1 MGFFYCKQYYIFDY
15 INLCIYICDMKSNV
29 ILQSTDRS
37 LFDITIRQN
46 TKEQFL
52 SVTDLQKAFEKARWQ
67 FGWSDRRVN
76 DILSGQDV
84 KLRIYYLLKER
95 NIIKAEIPVFMEM
108 IDKEGITKVL
118 KGLGQWKTTG
128 RGENKQ
134 VMADPYLWMLLALE
148 LNPMIYAKVVV
159 WLADTLIF
167 DRIEAGSEWKP
178 MNSAISGI
186 IKLPNYPL
194 YAKEINKKVFGQH
207 ISGMRNLASSKELRK
222 IADIEKMVI
231 KAIENKWIANES
243 QLLEFI
249 QGF

>member
-1 MGFFYCKQYYIFDY
+1 
-15 INLCIYICDMKSNV
+15 MKSNV
-29 ILQSTDRS
+29 ILTSTDRS

-67 FGWSDRRVN
+67 YGWNDKRIN
-76 DILSGQDV
+76 DILSSQDV
-84 KLRIYYLLKER
+84 KMRIYYLLKER
-95 NIIKAEIPVFMEM
+95 EIIKAEIPVFMEM

-134 VMADPYLWMLLALE
+134 VMSDPYLWMLLALE

-167 DRIEAGSEWKP
+167 DRIEAGTEFKP
-178 MNSAISGI
+178 MNSAISSI
-186 IKLPNYPL
+186 IKSPNYPL

-222 IADIEKMVI
+222 IAVIEKMII
-231 KAIENKWIANES
+231 KAIENKWIQTES
-243 QLLEFI
+243 ELLDFI
-249 QGF
+249 QNY

>member
-1 MGFFYCKQYYIFDY
+1 
-15 INLCIYICDMKSNV
+15 MKSNV
-29 ILQSTDRS
+29 VLQSSDRS
-37 LFDITIRQN
+37 LFNVTIRQN

-52 SVTDLQKAFEKARWQ
+52 SVTDLQRAFETARWQ
-67 FGWSDRRVN
+67 HGWNDKRVN
-76 DILSGQDV
+76 DILSSQDV
-84 KLRIYYLLKER
+84 KLRIYYLMKER
-95 NIIKAEIPVFMEM
+95 GIIKAEIPVFMEM
-108 IDKEGITKVL
+108 IESNGITKVL

-134 VMADPYLWMLLALE
+134 VMSDPYLWMLLALE

-186 IKLPNYPL
+186 VKDANYPL
-194 YAKEINKKVFGQH
+194 YAVEINKKVFGQH

-231 KAIENKWIANES
+231 KAIENKWIKNETE
-243 QLLEFI
+243 LVDFI
-249 QGF
+249 KGF